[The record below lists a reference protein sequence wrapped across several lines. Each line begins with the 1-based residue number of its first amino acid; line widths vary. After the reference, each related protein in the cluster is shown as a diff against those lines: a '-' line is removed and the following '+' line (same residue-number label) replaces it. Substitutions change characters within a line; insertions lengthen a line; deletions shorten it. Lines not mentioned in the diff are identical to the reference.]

1 MGNICYWIAIYL
13 STDFLPIECL
23 HVSFLMLFSMFLFVL
38 RAVRVEV
45 GLKSSCAHG
54 IGARRVVQLDSGIRV
69 SIARVGS
76 KWGGEKG
83 LIVKKS

>member
-1 MGNICYWIAIYL
+1 MGSNQYIL
-13 STDFLPIECL
+13 RDFGCVGEG
-23 HVSFLMLFSMFLFVL
+23 SGLFSSVAVAKEQ